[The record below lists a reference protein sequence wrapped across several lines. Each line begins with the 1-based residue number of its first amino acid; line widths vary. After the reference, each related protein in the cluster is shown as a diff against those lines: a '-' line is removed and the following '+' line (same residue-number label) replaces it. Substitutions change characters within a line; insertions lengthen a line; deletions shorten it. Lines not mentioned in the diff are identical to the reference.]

1 MAMTRPAMGF
11 VGVDTSH
18 SAIRLVFPLWAR
30 ELGLPTEEL
39 RGHDIPL
46 GADSATYRD
55 LITSIRDDE
64 TSLGALVTTHK
75 VALFD
80 AAADLFDDLDDF
92 SRQCREISSIY
103 KRNDRLCGA
112 AKDPVT
118 AGLALGEFVP
128 AGHFAR
134 TGGELLCLGAG
145 GAGTAITTH
154 LAQAGDAPARIVVTD
169 VEETGLA
176 RLEEV
181 HRRAGIA
188 PGLVRYELVT
198 GSEDS
203 TELVGATP
211 PDSLVVN
218 ASGLGK
224 DRPGSPLSAAAVFPE
239 RALVWEINYRGSLGF
254 LHQAQAQ
261 ADLRSLV
268 VIDGWRYFIH
278 GWTQVIADVF
288 DRPLTAATVDRLAAL
303 AEAVR

>member
-1 MAMTRPAMGF
+1 MGF

>member
-1 MAMTRPAMGF
+1 MGF

-239 RALVWEINYRGSLGF
+239 RARVWEINYRGSLGF